1 MFFVQLNTP
10 HLKIKPYLMP
20 LPRLINLAIVDDHS
34 LFRKTLKHYLSEQKN
49 INVAVQAADILELLN
64 KLKHS
69 SIDVLLMDIFLPE
82 LRGNEALTV
91 IRNEYPDIKIL
102 ALSMCGDMNLI
113 SDLLDGG
120 IHGYILKSEEP
131 EELLQAIR
139 VVADNRLYRNKVFT
153 EALYWNKQNDIK
165 TFAGKS
171 SLTLNE
177 REKKILQLIWEEK
190 SNKEI
195 ADELFL
201 GIRSVE
207 KIRQDVK
214 EKIGAKSTIGL
225 LKYGIN
231 KKIISFDKSRID
243 G

>member
-1 MFFVQLNTP
+1 
-10 HLKIKPYLMP
+10 
-20 LPRLINLAIVDDHS
+20 
-34 LFRKTLKHYLSEQKN
+34 
-49 INVAVQAADILELLN
+49 
-64 KLKHS
+64 
-69 SIDVLLMDIFLPE
+69 
-82 LRGNEALTV
+82 
-91 IRNEYPDIKIL
+91 
-102 ALSMCGDMNLI
+102 MCADMNLI

-190 SNKEI
+190 K
-195 ADELFL
+195 
-201 GIRSVE
+201 
-207 KIRQDVK
+207 Q
-214 EKIGAKSTIGL
+214 
-225 LKYGIN
+225 
-231 KKIISFDKSRID
+231 
-243 G
+243 

>member
-1 MFFVQLNTP
+1 
-10 HLKIKPYLMP
+10 
-20 LPRLINLAIVDDHS
+20 
-34 LFRKTLKHYLSEQKN
+34 
-49 INVAVQAADILELLN
+49 
-64 KLKHS
+64 
-69 SIDVLLMDIFLPE
+69 
-82 LRGNEALTV
+82 
-91 IRNEYPDIKIL
+91 
-102 ALSMCGDMNLI
+102 MCADMNLI

-231 KKIISFDKSRID
+231 KKIISFDRSRID